1 MILYPFL
8 FGYGI
13 TFLFSERKGIKMAE
27 ITFTD
32 EQIEQEMKRQRKE
45 KNADYYR
52 RNRDK
57 ILQRH
62 EENRRKKAIEAL
74 RLRAETPQNS
84 DTDGERA

>member
-1 MILYPFL
+1 M
-8 FGYGI
+8 
-13 TFLFSERKGIKMAE
+13 MAE

-32 EQIEQEMKRQRKE
+32 EQIEQEMKRQQRE

-52 RNRDK
+52 RNREK
-57 ILQRH
+57 ILQRN

-74 RLRAETPQNS
+74 RLRAEAPQSS

>member
-1 MILYPFL
+1 M
-8 FGYGI
+8 
-13 TFLFSERKGIKMAE
+13 MAE

-32 EQIEQEMKRQRKE
+32 EQIEQEMKRQRRE

-57 ILQRH
+57 ILQRN

-74 RLRAETPQNS
+74 RRRAETPQS
-84 DTDGERA
+84 SGAAGERA

>member
-27 ITFTD
+27 IAFTD
-32 EQIEQEMKRQRKE
+32 EQIEQEMKRQQRE
-45 KNADYYR
+45 KNANYYR

-57 ILQRH
+57 ILQRN

-74 RLRAETPQNS
+74 RLRAETPQS
-84 DTDGERA
+84 SGTDGGRA